1 MFMATKSSK
10 AVASKKALV
19 VVKSAAPK
27 KPMTRADRYAK
38 LFVPTAVPADGGY
51 IQQVHGYGT
60 PTFSQVS
67 SYAGV

>member
-1 MFMATKSSK
+1 MATKRSK
-10 AVASKKALV
+10 TVESKKASV
-19 VVKSAAPK
+19 AMKSAAPK
-27 KPMTRADRYAK
+27 KPLTRADRYAK
-38 LFVPTAVPADGGY
+38 VFVPAAAPADGGY